1 MNKLKTIKYKTSSGI
16 PSSNG
21 NNSDNSLFDKISK
34 RYSTVR
40 FLRKTTGRKTSA
52 GKQQPVSGS
61 YDMTGRDSDDHK
73 LEIGAPILISKTF
86 IDTDT
91 LDSRDIH
98 LKRQS
103 YSDQSDIY
111 MDANSSTGGANHSS
125 SFGELK
131 FSFYTP
137 ETSAKETNGDADNEN
152 VYDLPRTNTNKLHI
166 DDSKNFNGIRSKSA
180 VNLHK
185 TELSLCLERTP
196 SLSTVAQQSKQTLG
210 ASRTS
215 IDKSVN
221 NLPLVN
227 EYTIP
232 SIANQRTSSKLSL
245 NKNGLNDRSYS
256 YSHDSIA
263 ANSSIFDENDPE
275 EEDFDLRSASFQS
288 LEARNLFLSIEE
300 LNEITKQINEADE
313 FKPTGEKDLEYCAHR
328 DNLKPSERRIT
339 LLRNKNQKLIKMGH
353 KKDKISNAW
362 SDFKTW
368 IGEEKGKIREVVHK
382 HAALQ
387 RVGANF
393 KNPPSDANESN
404 DCSDGPEASDSC
416 TNIEVDT
423 KNQSSS
429 SEMSAIVNNSSVNS
443 TNNTNNVPINSIN
456 NNSEQINSSGNE
468 SSAASTLNRCGSRRV
483 VGAEDIEFNEQMT
496 RSIDSRVKHDVLEVI
511 CFLFFFSL

>member
-16 PSSNG
+16 PSSN
-21 NNSDNSLFDKISK
+21 NNHSDNGLFDKISK

-52 GKQQPVSGS
+52 SKQQPISGS

-73 LEIGAPILISKTF
+73 LEIGAPILISKTS

-91 LDSRDIH
+91 IDSRDIS
-98 LKRQS
+98 LKYQS
-103 YSDQSDIY
+103 NSDQSDIY
-111 MDANSSTGGANHSS
+111 MDANSSTGANHST
-125 SFGELK
+125 SFSDLK

-137 ETSAKETNGDADNEN
+137 ETSTKECIDDTDNEN
-152 VYDLPRTNTNKLHI
+152 VYDLPRTSTNKSQVE
-166 DDSKNFNGIRSKSA
+166 DSKNFNGIRSKSA

-185 TELSLCLERTP
+185 TELNLCLERTP
-196 SLSTVAQQSKQTLG
+196 SLSTVTQQTKHPMG

-227 EYTIP
+227 EYTVP
-232 SIANQRTSSKLSL
+232 STTNQRTSSKVSL
-245 NKNGLNDRSYS
+245 NKNGLNDRSYN

-263 ANSSIFDENDPE
+263 VNSSIFDENDLE
-275 EEDFDLRSASFQS
+275 EEFDLKSASFQS

-300 LNEITKQINEADE
+300 LNDITKQMNEADE

-339 LLRNKNQKLIKMGH
+339 LLRNKNQKLIKMNH

-362 SDFKTW
+362 SEFKSW

-393 KNPPSDANESN
+393 KNPPSSSN
-404 DCSDGPEASDSC
+404 AAIDCSDGPNTSDG
-416 TNIEVDT
+416 EVNG
-423 KNQSSS
+423 KNQSSG
-429 SEMSAIVNNSSVNS
+429 SEMSTTVNINSVNS
-443 TNNTNNVPINSIN
+443 TNNTNNVPINSN
-456 NNSEQINSSGNE
+456 NNNNCDQINSSGNE
-468 SSAASTLNRCGSRRV
+468 SSANSTLNRYGSRRV
-483 VGAEDIEFNEQMT
+483 VGAEDIEMHEQMT
-496 RSIDSRVKHDVLEVI
+496 RSIDSRIKHDILEVI
-511 CFLFFFSL
+511 LFL